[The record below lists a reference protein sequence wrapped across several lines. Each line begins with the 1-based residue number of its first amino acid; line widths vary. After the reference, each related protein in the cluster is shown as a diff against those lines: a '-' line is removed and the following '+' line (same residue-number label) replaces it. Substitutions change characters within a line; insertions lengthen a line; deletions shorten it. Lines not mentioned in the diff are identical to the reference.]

1 MRILVVEDDAVIG
14 RALTQGFTEAGHQC
28 DWVQDGEA
36 GTEAALKQQNL
47 TRIPGASLIKF
58 PEAI

>member
-1 MRILVVEDDAVIG
+1 MLAREHSRLARTNLEN
-14 RALTQGFTEAGHQC
+14 
-28 DWVQDGEA
+28 
-36 GTEAALKQQNL
+36 ALKLQQL